1 MNIGDASLWNEY
13 GLPGL
18 VIFAGFATFF
28 WFGRS
33 VLKRNEAAEKEH
45 QAFLDRLLETHRVE
59 RSEWREDADRRG
71 KEQHD
76 MLRDL
81 HERSLEVCE
90 KNTAAV
96 AQLVQEI
103 RAVR

>member
-18 VIFAGFATFF
+18 VIFAGFAIFF

-45 QAFLDRLLETHRVE
+45 QAFLDRLLETHRAE
-59 RSEWREDADRRG
+59 RSEWRIDADRTHR
-71 KEQHD
+71 EHQQ
-76 MLRDL
+76 MLEGL
-81 HERSLEVCE
+81 HERTLEVCE
-90 KNTAAV
+90 KNTAAF
-96 AQLVQEI
+96 ADLVHEI
-103 RAVR
+103 RVSR